1 MGIVSHFIKLFK
13 WAGNKVSE
21 HPSSSFLP
29 PSSSTTRSSAPTPTH
44 APADPSSST
53 PPLNVKTSMFA
64 LPTIAN
70 DKEEMK
76 KGVSLNVILDLD
88 PSEQVSAAA
97 VQRLEYKLN
106 SCIGCQEGCEGKSIC
121 LFSFKGHKY

>member
-1 MGIVSHFIKLFK
+1 
-13 WAGNKVSE
+13 
-21 HPSSSFLP
+21 
-29 PSSSTTRSSAPTPTH
+29 
-44 APADPSSST
+44 
-53 PPLNVKTSMFA
+53 MFV

-106 SCIGCQEGCEGKSIC
+106 SCIGCQEG
-121 LFSFKGHKY
+121 

>member
-21 HPSSSFLP
+21 YLSSSSLP
-29 PSSSTTRSSAPTPTH
+29 PSSSTTRSSTPTPTH
-44 APADPSSST
+44 APTDPSPST

-76 KGVSLNVILDLD
+76 KAVSLNVVLDLD

-97 VQRLEYKLN
+97 VNRLEYGLK
-106 SCIGCQEGCEGKSIC
+106 SCIGCQDG
-121 LFSFKGHKY
+121 